1 MLKRILCL
9 IALVLLQPGATSAQ
23 EARRRWE
30 RMAQIRRDKFDLI
43 LPEAMRENQIEMWI
57 TLMKEGLP
65 DPLYEDLGRGYVGS
79 TGYYI
84 FTDRGGDRIERVA
97 LGVSGYLVEENG
109 AYDLVT
115 GRYDLQEF
123 VRERDPQRIGVNMS
137 EAIGGADGLSHSSY
151 LALVETLGEP
161 YASRLVSAEKLISD
175 FRSRRVASEVVAFGE
190 AGEISREIAER
201 AFSNEVISP
210 GVTTLEDVAWWMM
223 DRLLER
229 GLGSSFDMPSVYI
242 TGPGGIEATSS
253 DRIIQRGDLMMIDWG
268 VGYLNFYTDMKRTAY
283 VLREG
288 ETEAPPGLQRAFDQ
302 GVEAREI
309 IKNTIRPGITAAD
322 NFDFINEALSGAGF
336 AVMETFNQPSDDPD
350 VTDVITGNHSVGNLG
365 HGIGP
370 SIAWFNPVRMTY
382 EVRPGNLFSIELFAY
397 TSAPEWGG
405 RKVRIP
411 LEDDAIVTERG
422 VEWLYP
428 VNNRILL
435 IK

>member
-1 MLKRILCL
+1 MDVV
-9 IALVLLQPGATSAQ
+9 LVADGAEHAG
-23 EARRRWE
+23 ARGRAGLDGDAVAVE
-30 RMAQIRRDKFDLI
+30 GTQDLDQV
-43 LPEAMRENQIEMWI
+43 AAV
-57 TLMKEGLP
+57 EG
-65 DPLYEDLGRGYVGS
+65 DLG
-79 TGYYI
+79 
-84 FTDRGGDRIERVA
+84 
-97 LGVSGYLVEENG
+97 
-109 AYDLVT
+109 
-115 GRYDLQEF
+115 
-123 VRERDPQRIGVNMS
+123 
-137 EAIGGADGLSHSSY
+137 
-151 LALVETLGEP
+151 
-161 YASRLVSAEKLISD
+161 
-175 FRSRRVASEVVAFGE
+175 
-190 AGEISREIAER
+190 
-201 AFSNEVISP
+201 
-210 GVTTLEDVAWWMM
+210 
-223 DRLLER
+223 LL
-229 GLGSSFDMPSVYI
+229 
-242 TGPGGIEATSS
+242 
-253 DRIIQRGDLMMIDWG
+253 
-268 VGYLNFYTDMKRTAY
+268 
-283 VLREG
+283 
-288 ETEAPPGLQRAFDQ
+288 AFDQ